1 MPDIKKEIKF
11 STARSSGKG
20 GQNVNK
26 VETMVTGYWHVDS
39 SIILSEKEK
48 NIITEKLSNKINN
61 EGFLFV
67 KSQLSRTQLANKEDV
82 IEKMNALIKKALV
95 VPKKRKPTKPTKASK
110 ESRLLNKKISSTKKI
125 DRKKITP
132 NE

>member
-1 MPDIKKEIKF
+1 MADIKKEIKF

-26 VETMVTGYWHVDS
+26 VETMVVGFWHVDS
-39 SIILSEKEK
+39 SFILSEKEK
-48 NIITEKLSNKINN
+48 KIIAEKLSNKINN
-61 EGFLFV
+61 DGFLFV
-67 KSQLSRTQLANKEDV
+67 KSQLSRAQLANKEDV
-82 IEKMNALIKKALV
+82 IKKMNALIKKALV
-95 VPKKRKPTKPTKASK
+95 VTKKRKQTKPTKASK
-110 ESRLLNKKISSTKKI
+110 ESRLFNKKISSTKKN

>member
-1 MPDIKKEIKF
+1 MADVKKEIKF

-26 VETMVTGYWHVDS
+26 VETMVAGYWHVDS
-39 SIILSEKEK
+39 SIILSENEK

-67 KSQLSRTQLANKEDV
+67 KSHLYRTQLANKEDV
-82 IEKMNALIKKALV
+82 IEKMNTLIKKALV
-95 VPKKRKPTKPTKASK
+95 VPKKRKPTKPTKASR

-125 DRKKITP
+125 DRKKIIP